1 LPGGIADIEQF
12 SNISIENNVI
22 RNDDLP
28 TFTGAPVF
36 GIWVGGSAGN
46 SEISNLSILGNQI
59 SDLHSTSTVSAFFL
73 NHGAN
78 AAGTSTDLIVSN
90 NIISDLSGGSVHA
103 IGLEGNTPD
112 ASVIGNAISELALA
126 TGSEGFTASVWF
138 EDNPSSATVS
148 LNGNEFG
155 EYGRVQV
162 GENATADTLNGSDG
176 IDILLGLDGN
186 DTLNGGAGN
195 DTLVGGAGDDQLTG
209 GAGNDTIDGGAGIDT
224 AHYSG
229 TLSDANIT
237 AVADTDLVTNGNQ
250 PGWQVVGGADGTDV
264 PTTVEKVTDS
274 SGHNF
279 LLVGNGGYGS
289 IQAAINAASS
299 GDTIEIAA
307 NTYNETVTL
316 KSGVSLVGQSES
328 GVIINGSMVVP
339 AALANVTVSGLT
351 VHNATASS
359 YLLDMRATD
368 DVTDVVFDH
377 VTFALVSDFLPVGA
391 GTNSN
396 DAPIGISYSRGSIA
410 LHDGGDADGAGLTF
424 SNVTMASNDHVI
436 GVANELA
443 MFQIVNDAGAG
454 LVLDNLTLTG
464 MNSGTPTLGA
474 QFNVSGNGSTDAIQ
488 IVDSHTSGG
497 GNFYVSGFESAL
509 IDGNTFDG
517 QGLALNGAKHA
528 TVTDNTFQNIDNTI
542 TANGTQHRGLV
553 IEDAWGTDGVADV
566 TVTGNTFTNIT
577 AADGGIAF
585 QRFTGGSPADTAT
598 IARLNDVDIHGNT
611 FTDLGPGVNPV
622 YLNPTYFGVSAVLPA
637 GFDDANLLIGTSGND
652 TLIDPSAGGGAIFAG
667 GGTDTATGYS
677 ASATISIDN
686 AGHWVVTD
694 GANVD
699 TLRGVE
705 KVVIGSGAGA
715 KTYLLVDQQGA
726 NAGGFQHVQDAINA
740 ASGGETILIAPGT
753 YTESGSN
760 GIGHTVGLYINK
772 PNLTLQGVDAN
783 GAPITASAAA
793 AAAGATIISGHQ
805 TGFGANHWVDVN
817 GDGTTIQGLRLQAG
831 PETNNK
837 VLEIWG
843 DNVTVENS
851 FIDTR
856 VGGTVETGAIAV
868 YVNDNGTTSSE
879 ISSYAITGNALNGTI
894 IIANGVGDPSA
905 HDFGATQLI
914 ANNHFQGTFDYT
926 TGVGRYADIVIN
938 GKSAGTAWLLAPT
951 QIPTITGNTFEGN
964 TTPIL
969 LRGLD
974 DDPANFPTVSQVD
987 QILAANGDN
996 NLTYA
1001 YVIDPDGHLRTD
1013 NPDFGAGVTHRFIVA
1028 NSIDTLN
1035 LALDTTTS
1043 SSPGTTDHVFPDQ
1056 RLYIHDGDTVVVQ
1069 SGATGAVNS
1078 AIMVDNL
1085 TVQATANSADL
1096 NLTLATQ
1103 FADGTPIAN
1112 GGVHNVT
1119 LADYAQGQG
1128 ANVDVTGNALDNV
1141 ITGNIG
1147 ANVLTGG
1154 AGADTLTGGGG
1165 VDTLV
1170 GGGGTDT
1177 ASYTGA
1183 LTAANITAVA
1193 DGDPTTTGLQAG
1205 WQVAA
1210 SGGQGADL
1218 LTGVEKVTDGAG
1230 HHFLLVGN
1238 GGYATIQEAVDAAAA
1253 GDTIIVGPGT
1263 FAGATISKELT
1274 VIGHG
1279 AGQTIITTG
1288 PGQSGFQVAGD
1299 IDATAGDLQ
1308 GTVTIQG
1315 FKFAGNAVGVRVASN
1330 ALLDHL
1336 VIQDSDFA
1344 GNTIHGIGTGSGAFG
1359 LDAIDIVN
1367 STFEQN
1373 GNGSANGD
1381 GDIVLFGFTGNALIK
1396 NVTITGGANATP
1408 NNGNADTG
1416 IQINGR
1422 EPVSYDVTQPIGNV
1436 VFDNVTVT
1444 GSYAKVLVYIQGYTD
1459 LDGLSFLDTGTTING
1474 HAGWGWALAIDP
1486 TADETSAA
1494 TPGVP
1499 GEPGYFDD
1507 AAAAALAPNTVDL
1520 SHVTVTNDNPINV
1533 GAGHPLFAF
1542 NGMALG
1548 AVYAGTPVADD
1559 VTCTD
1564 GIDVIA
1570 GRSGNDVIHAGGG
1583 YDAIVYAVGDGVDT
1597 IDGGAGTDT
1606 LFVNGTAGNDSIDV
1620 VVNGAGV
1627 VTSIEGMSPTAV
1639 EQFAVSGG
1647 AGADTLSYAGTTSAV
1662 NVNLATGSATG
1673 LASVTG
1679 VENVTGGGGADTLTG
1694 DANANTLTGG
1704 AGNDTLNGGGGVDP
1718 AVYVGAVT
1726 VTASGGGWSVNGG
1739 VGEGTDTLSNVEV
1752 VNDAGPA
1759 NILLVGNGGYAT
1771 IQAAIDDASDGD
1783 TIMVAAGTY
1792 GGFTV
1797 DVAGLNIVAAAN
1809 VIIEGPLLCRFSNAG
1824 MRGRSACAVAG
1835 V

>member
-1 LPGGIADIEQF
+1 MATRTVGTGLGEYATIQAAIDAAGVGDTIVIEAGVYAGNVTVNKPLTILGAHSGVDGSDASRDLTGGVGESTLSGLLHIGGAGSGVVVDGLRIL
-12 SNISIENNVI
+12 
-22 RNDDLP
+22 DGAH
-28 TFTGAPVF
+28 TGATGSDRPGIFVQSSDVVITNSVF
-36 GIWVGGSAGN
+36 FRAGTVDSDQSRGIMTSSGANGLLVTDNVMTGWHTGVYVNGGQTTEGVTVTDNTFEGNLVGLSMDAFPSGQPITVTDNEFIDNLLEGIGVGSGAGGATWNAASVVAGN
-46 SEISNLSILGNQI
+46 TFDGPGIFIWGPAQPAIFGRNSFIVNAGDSIQAAIDAASDGDTILIAAGVYQEQLTIDGKDITLSGAGQGQTIILSPDAANLTVNVVDSLRGLPNQYAVIGVKNDADVIIKGLTVDGNDQGAVANSGGQFVGIYALNSDLTVDGVHVTKVDELAGQAASGNQRNHAI
-59 SDLHSTSTVSAFFL
+59 VADSHSGAGEHTITVQNSLIDLFQKSGIFVIGPTLTANLHDNDIV
-73 NHGAN
+73 GAGPGVQAQN
-78 AAGTSTDLIVSN
+78 GIQIGSSGALAGTDATVSN
-90 NIISDLSGGSVHA
+90 NDISGLGVTGPVANGLGTGVLAFNAGSVSVD
-103 IGLEGNTPD
+103 GNTVTGTANPSYGVVFVNTEAPVANGNNISSTTAGLVD
-112 ASVIGNAISELALA
+112 SGNFTTPLVHAGNVYSGNDYNVALEASGSANLTFS
-126 TGSEGFTASVWF
+126 GSEGP
-138 EDNPSSATVS
+138 DS
-148 LNGNEFG
+148 LQGG
-155 EYGRVQV
+155 SG
-162 GENATADTLNGSDG
+162 ADTLSGLGGDDT
-176 IDILLGLDGN
+176 ID
-186 DTLNGGAGN
+186 GGAGN
-195 DTLVGGAGDDQLTG
+195 DTLIG
-209 GAGNDTIDGGAGIDT
+209 GAGNDSIDG
-224 AHYSG
+224 
-229 TLSDANIT
+229 
-237 AVADTDLVTNGNQ
+237 
-250 PGWQVVGGADGTDV
+250 
-264 PTTVEKVTDS
+264 
-274 SGHNF
+274 
-279 LLVGNGGYGS
+279 
-289 IQAAINAASS
+289 
-299 GDTIEIAA
+299 
-307 NTYNETVTL
+307 
-316 KSGVSLVGQSES
+316 
-328 GVIINGSMVVP
+328 
-339 AALANVTVSGLT
+339 
-351 VHNATASS
+351 
-359 YLLDMRATD
+359 
-368 DVTDVVFDH
+368 
-377 VTFALVSDFLPVGA
+377 
-391 GTNSN
+391 
-396 DAPIGISYSRGSIA
+396 
-410 LHDGGDADGAGLTF
+410 
-424 SNVTMASNDHVI
+424 
-436 GVANELA
+436 
-443 MFQIVNDAGAG
+443 
-454 LVLDNLTLTG
+454 
-464 MNSGTPTLGA
+464 
-474 QFNVSGNGSTDAIQ
+474 
-488 IVDSHTSGG
+488 
-497 GNFYVSGFESAL
+497 
-509 IDGNTFDG
+509 
-517 QGLALNGAKHA
+517 
-528 TVTDNTFQNIDNTI
+528 
-542 TANGTQHRGLV
+542 
-553 IEDAWGTDGVADV
+553 
-566 TVTGNTFTNIT
+566 
-577 AADGGIAF
+577 
-585 QRFTGGSPADTAT
+585 
-598 IARLNDVDIHGNT
+598 
-611 FTDLGPGVNPV
+611 
-622 YLNPTYFGVSAVLPA
+622 
-637 GFDDANLLIGTSGND
+637 
-652 TLIDPSAGGGAIFAG
+652 G

-677 ASATISIDN
+677 ASATISIN
-686 AGHWVVTD
+686 TGHWVVTD
-694 GANVD
+694 GASVD
-699 TLRGVE
+699 TLTGVE
-705 KVVIGSGAGA
+705 KVVIGG

-753 YTESGSN
+753 YTESGSD

-817 GDGTTIQGLRLQAG
+817 GDGTTIQGLHLQAG
-831 PETNNK
+831 SETTNK
-837 VLEIWG
+837 LLEIWG

-856 VGGTVETGAIAV
+856 VGGTVESGAIAV

-926 TGVGRYADIVIN
+926 TGIGRYTDIVIN

-1085 TVQATANSADL
+1085 TVKATAHSTDL

-1141 ITGNIG
+1141 ITGNSG

-1177 ASYTGA
+1177 ATYTGV

-1193 DGDPTTTGLQAG
+1193 DGDPTTAGLQAG
-1205 WQVAA
+1205 WQVTA

-1274 VIGHG
+1274 IIGQG
-1279 AGQTIITTG
+1279 AGQTTITTG

-1299 IDATAGDLQ
+1299 IDATAGDSQ

-1381 GDIVLFGFTGNALIK
+1381 GDIVLFGFTGDALIK
-1396 NVTITGGANATP
+1396 NVVITGGANATP

-1422 EPVSYDVTQPIGNV
+1422 NPVS
-1436 VFDNVTVT
+1436 
-1444 GSYAKVLVYIQGYTD
+1444 
-1459 LDGLSFLDTGTTING
+1459 TTSPSRSAMWCSI
-1474 HAGWGWALAIDP
+1474 
-1486 TADETSAA
+1486 TSPSPAAMPRCWSTSRA
-1494 TPGVP
+1494 TPI
-1499 GEPGYFDD
+1499 
-1507 AAAAALAPNTVDL
+1507 
-1520 SHVTVTNDNPINV
+1520 S
-1533 GAGHPLFAF
+1533 
-1542 NGMALG
+1542 
-1548 AVYAGTPVADD
+1548 
-1559 VTCTD
+1559 
-1564 GIDVIA
+1564 
-1570 GRSGNDVIHAGGG
+1570 
-1583 YDAIVYAVGDGVDT
+1583 
-1597 IDGGAGTDT
+1597 
-1606 LFVNGTAGNDSIDV
+1606 
-1620 VVNGAGV
+1620 
-1627 VTSIEGMSPTAV
+1627 
-1639 EQFAVSGG
+1639 
-1647 AGADTLSYAGTTSAV
+1647 
-1662 NVNLATGSATG
+1662 TG
-1673 LASVTG
+1673 
-1679 VENVTGGGGADTLTG
+1679 
-1694 DANANTLTGG
+1694 
-1704 AGNDTLNGGGGVDP
+1704 
-1718 AVYVGAVT
+1718 
-1726 VTASGGGWSVNGG
+1726 
-1739 VGEGTDTLSNVEV
+1739 
-1752 VNDAGPA
+1752 
-1759 NILLVGNGGYAT
+1759 
-1771 IQAAIDDASDGD
+1771 
-1783 TIMVAAGTY
+1783 
-1792 GGFTV
+1792 
-1797 DVAGLNIVAAAN
+1797 
-1809 VIIEGPLLCRFSNAG
+1809 
-1824 MRGRSACAVAG
+1824 
-1835 V
+1835 